1 MEYWTVMIITV
12 LGGYMDGAG
21 AAIPYPTEA
30 ACEAARKPVSSTLPY
45 DHNLDCFVS
54 EVPSASIR
62 PKPRPEGL
70 ADG

>member
-1 MEYWTVMIITV
+1 MEYWTVMLITV

-30 ACEAARKPVSSTLPY
+30 ACTAALPIVSNTLPY
-45 DHNLDCFVS
+45 DHKLECHVS

-62 PKPRPEGL
+62 PQPRPEGL
-70 ADG
+70 TE

>member
-1 MEYWTVMIITV
+1 MEYWTVLIITV

-30 ACEAARKPVSSTLPY
+30 ACVTALTTVSNTLPY
-45 DHNLDCFVS
+45 DHNIRCHVS

-62 PKPRPEGL
+62 PQPRPEGRTE
-70 ADG
+70 